1 MYCSPLLK
9 KKQGENLSRKSTW
22 MPISIKESG
31 GDPDTS
37 TDRDFFSGI
46 YGGEK
51 KNDVQLL
58 KIEDKIGE
66 MWGGM
71 IIW

>member
-1 MYCSPLLK
+1 
-9 KKQGENLSRKSTW
+9 

-46 YGGEK
+46 YGEK

-66 MWGGM
+66 M
-71 IIW
+71 